1 MINSG
6 RSIFELSEDMPYALL
21 PHMGAGVCV
30 DVNPF
35 VGHST
40 KLIAQYGR
48 DRDIIAVEPFPGN
61 LPHFSRETAALRRVK
76 LVEAAAHSA
85 ASSRLRYEAFS
96 VIPSGSGHWADQF
109 AGGASMARIGDEA
122 QGGGTVK
129 AVRLDELIADHVAF
143 MKISARGAGAEILSG
158 AEGLFKGPGVDMIYI
173 DFRGDRRILDLLV
186 DNGFRLYED
195 KSLFSAG
202 DEADSA
208 EWSVHSNTSVSTG
221 DNVVYAWPRSTPKMP
236 EAYVE
241 TYEKRL
247 GKLGT
252 YLTNHFL
259 AIHEKAAPRF
269 NTAVSRLRSGKG

>member
-21 PHMGAGVCV
+21 PHMGPGICV

-40 KLIAQYGR
+40 KLIAQYGK
-48 DRDIIAVEPFPGN
+48 DRDIVAIEPFSGN
-61 LPHFSRETAALRRVK
+61 VPHFYKETGSLRRVK
-76 LVEAAAHSA
+76 LVEAAAF
-85 ASSRLRYEAFS
+85 SSSSPRVRYEPLS
-96 VIPSGSGHWADQF
+96 VIPGKSGHWSERYS
-109 AGGASMARIGDEA
+109 GGASMARIGDEA
-122 QGGGTVK
+122 EGGETVK
-129 AVRLDELIADHVAF
+129 AVRLDEVVKDHVAF
-143 MKISARGAGAEILSG
+143 MKISARGAGPEILTG
-158 AEGLFKGPGVDMIYI
+158 AQGLFDGPGVDLVYV
-173 DFRGDRRILDLLV
+173 DFRGDRRILDALV

-195 KSLFSAG
+195 RSLFSAR
-202 DEADSA
+202 DEADAA
-208 EWSVHSNTSVSTG
+208 EWSVESQTSVSTG

-247 GKLGT
+247 NKLGT

-259 AIHEKAAPRF
+259 AVHEKAALRF